1 MHPLGGSCKNQI
13 MGKSQTPG
21 MCRSISGRYWSSEA
35 WQRGRTKMPRKG
47 KNKII
52 KKKLTKKR
60 KIGEEKEMVPTGF
73 CKAEESVQNGTH

>member
-1 MHPLGGSCKNQI
+1 
-13 MGKSQTPG
+13 
-21 MCRSISGRYWSSEA
+21 
-35 WQRGRTKMPRKG
+35 MPRKG